1 MNHMILFLIL
11 LRKEGI
17 KGLKNVCSDKNVY
30 MKQKYNRKKA
40 WYRFYIGFMQIIHKP
55 LLNLIWIPVFL
66 LFSFFLYCK
75 DIVIKQADAPRII
88 TFTFALALK
97 IILIA
102 ILVLSILYIVEQ
114 IGELTARKD
123 EACLILAF
131 DAKHLRFG
139 YPILIQKKKIN
150 GTDIT
155 FREFYT
161 TIPYQ
166 AWIDKKDAIA
176 DAMNVHFIED
186 IQYGGKNH
194 ADGNRIILITAKGRK
209 KAKRG
214 NLYDDDF

>member
-1 MNHMILFLIL
+1 MYINNNAF
-11 LRKEGI
+11 I
-17 KGLKNVCSDKNVY
+17 KQN
-30 MKQKYNRKKA
+30 YNRKKT
-40 WYRFYIGFMQIIHKP
+40 WYRLRLGCMQFIYKP
-55 LLNLIWIPVFL
+55 LLNLLWIVVFL
-66 LFSFFLYCK
+66 LFTLFLHYK
-75 DIVIKQADAPRII
+75 DM
-88 TFTFALALK
+88 ALK
-97 IILIA
+97 QFNVPQMIVPAFDVFVTLIVA
-102 ILVLSILYIVEQ
+102 IMPILSILFIFECV
-114 IGELTARKD
+114 GERTARKD